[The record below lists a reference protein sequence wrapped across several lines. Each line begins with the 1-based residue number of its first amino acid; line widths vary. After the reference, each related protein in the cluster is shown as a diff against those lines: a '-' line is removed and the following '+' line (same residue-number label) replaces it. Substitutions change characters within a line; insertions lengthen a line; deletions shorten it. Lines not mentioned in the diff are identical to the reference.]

1 MSYSPRSVDALL
13 DHLVQEAPAVAL
25 DGPKGVG
32 KTATASR
39 RARHVWNMEIPEHR
53 EHVMADRTLGNLP
66 SGTLFLDEWQNY
78 PDSWNAVRRA
88 VDNGADPGRFV
99 LAGSATPRPGSGT
112 HSGAGRILSVRMRPM
127 GLHERGLADPSVS
140 LGDMLSGAGS
150 DIAGSADF
158 SISDYYDAIVSSGF
172 PAIHNKSPRL
182 QKSYLDSYLQRII
195 DRDLPEQGHSVR
207 RPGTLMRW
215 LKAYA
220 AASSTTSTQQKILD
234 VAGED
239 GERPARTTANTYREF
254 LTKLWLLDPIE
265 AWSNESNPFKQLQTV
280 QKHQLADPALAAR
293 LMGLTSGRLA
303 TPAAADKAGKLFESL
318 AALTVRVI
326 AEAHSASVGHLRSY
340 DNREEVDLIVEGDE
354 GQIIGIE
361 VKLSPDFRDQ
371 DLRHLKWLRER
382 MPDDV
387 VDLMVISTGE
397 KAYRRAD
404 GIAVVPLA
412 LLGP

>member
-88 VDNGADPGRFV
+88 VDNGADPGRFI

-182 QKSYLDSYLQRII
+182 QK
-195 DRDLPEQGHSVR
+195 
-207 RPGTLMRW
+207 GT
-215 LKAYA
+215 
-220 AASSTTSTQQKILD
+220 
-234 VAGED
+234 
-239 GERPARTTANTYREF
+239 
-254 LTKLWLLDPIE
+254 
-265 AWSNESNPFKQLQTV
+265 
-280 QKHQLADPALAAR
+280 AAR
-293 LMGLTSGRLA
+293 
-303 TPAAADKAGKLFESL
+303 
-318 AALTVRVI
+318 
-326 AEAHSASVGHLRSY
+326 VG
-340 DNREEVDLIVEGDE
+340 DI
-354 GQIIGIE
+354 
-361 VKLSPDFRDQ
+361 
-371 DLRHLKWLRER
+371 
-382 MPDDV
+382 
-387 VDLMVISTGE
+387 
-397 KAYRRAD
+397 
-404 GIAVVPLA
+404 
-412 LLGP
+412 